1 MTVFFKPFCY
11 EFNHYFVIILAM
23 KLPPKANKNHD
34 LASVDIM
41 SQIQALLS
49 EKDGVIKEKDE
60 IIGKKSD
67 VIAQQKQRIEL
78 LEEYLRLAKVNRF
91 CASSEQTSPAQG
103 QLFNEA
109 ETLAEPESEAP
120 DLPTSDE
127 QKKKTGRKPFAK
139 SIPRHQVFAYLSDE
153 EKTGAIDTFFVKVRE
168 ELDIIPAKVQI
179 LEYMQE
185 KATFK
190 DAQGNSTIKMASVTK
205 NPIPK
210 AMGSVNL
217 MSYIVVSK
225 YVDGLPLHRLE
236 KIIQRY
242 GGSISRATLANWM
255 IALAKQ
261 AQPVINLLREYQNA
275 GPLIM
280 VDETRIQVL
289 KEPERSPTSDKWMW
303 VTLGGKANQQSV
315 LFDYDPSRSQDIPVR
330 LLHGFTHGYLQ
341 TDGYA
346 GYNEV
351 CRKNNLT
358 HLGCM
363 DHARRKF
370 IEAQKAVPKGKK
382 IKATKADMALSF
394 INKLYKIE
402 REIKALSDE
411 EKLIVR
417 QEKSVPLFKQ
427 LKKWLETNKPR
438 TAKDSLTGIAMTYLH
453 NQWDKLTVY
462 CTNGRLRI
470 SNILAENAIRPFA
483 VGRRAWLFAD
493 TPAGAN
499 ASALHYSLIE
509 TAKLH
514 RLEPYKYL
522 NTLFKALPYAKT
534 VEDIEALL
542 PWNVKALEI
551 E

>member
-1 MTVFFKPFCY
+1 
-11 EFNHYFVIILAM
+11 M
-23 KLPPKANKNHD
+23 KLPPKANKNDD

-91 CASSEQTSPAQG
+91 CASSEQTSPEQG

-109 ETLAEPESEAP
+109 ETLAEPEPESEAP

-411 EKLIVR
+411 EKLTVR
-417 QEKSVPLFKQ
+417 QEKSVPLFNQ

-462 CTNGRLRI
+462 CTNGSLRI

-509 TAKLH
+509 TAKFH
-514 RLEPYKYL
+514 RLKPYKYL